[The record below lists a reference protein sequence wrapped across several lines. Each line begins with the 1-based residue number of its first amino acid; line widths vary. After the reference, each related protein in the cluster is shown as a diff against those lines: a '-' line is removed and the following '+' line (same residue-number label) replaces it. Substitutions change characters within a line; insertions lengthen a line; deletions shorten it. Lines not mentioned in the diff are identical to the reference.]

1 LAKTESESAMRI
13 DSHHHVWDLSV
24 REQGW
29 MVGEALNPI
38 KKNFS
43 INDLRQAI
51 TGCGIDKTVVVQTVT
66 NYDETPELLELA
78 ETDDLVAG
86 VVGFLKIDADDAI
99 TYLDSYQ
106 PLRGFKYLVGIRDI
120 AHDYEDVKYL
130 SKPQVVKNVQE
141 LGRRGLV
148 YDLLTK
154 TPHMRA
160 AIDLVKACPNTKF
173 VLDHISKPY
182 IAKADMQ
189 PWADQITELASFEN
203 VVVKVS
209 GLFTEADWKNWKK
222 EDFWPYLEHITK
234 SFTPN
239 RMMFGSDWPVCLLA
253 ATYKQSIDLV
263 EEFTSKFSESEKNA
277 FWAGTANKAYGLNLI

>member
-1 LAKTESESAMRI
+1 MRI

-51 TGCGIDKTVVVQTVT
+51 NGCGIDKTVVVQTVT

-78 ETDDLVAG
+78 DIDDLVAG
-86 VVGFLKIDADDAI
+86 VVGFLKIDAEDAI
-99 TYLDSYQ
+99 SHLDSYQ
-106 PLRGFKYLVGIRDI
+106 SLRGFKYLVGIRDI

-130 SKPQVVKNVQE
+130 SKPQVIKNVQE
-141 LGRRGLV
+141 LGKRGLV

-182 IAKADMQ
+182 IAKGDMQ

>member
-1 LAKTESESAMRI
+1 MRI

-38 KKNFS
+38 KRNFS
-43 INDLRQAI
+43 INDLREAI

-78 ETDDLVAG
+78 DTDDLVAG
-86 VVGFLKIDADDAI
+86 VVGFLKIDAEDAI
-99 TYLDSYQ
+99 AHLDSYQ
-106 PLRGFKYLVGIRDI
+106 SLRGFKYLVGIRDI

-130 SKPQVVKNVQE
+130 SKPQVIKNVQE
-141 LGRRGLV
+141 LGKRGLV

-222 EDFWPYLEHITK
+222 EDFWPYLDHITK

-277 FWAGTANKAYGLNLI
+277 FWAATANKAYGLNLI

>member
-1 LAKTESESAMRI
+1 MRI

-66 NYDETPELLELA
+66 NYEETPELLELA

>member
-1 LAKTESESAMRI
+1 MRI

-43 INDLRQAI
+43 INDLRQAV

-78 ETDDLVAG
+78 DTDDFVAG
-86 VVGFLKIDADDAI
+86 VVGFLKIDAADAI
-99 TYLDSYQ
+99 SYLDKYESM
-106 PLRGFKYLVGIRDI
+106 RGFKYLVGIRDI
-120 AHDYEDVKYL
+120 AHDYEDVGYL
-130 SKPQVVKNVQE
+130 SKPQVIKNVQE
-141 LGRRGLV
+141 LGKRGLV

-154 TPHMRA
+154 TPHMQA
-160 AIDLVKACPNTKF
+160 AIDLVKQCPNTQF

-182 IAKADMQ
+182 IAKGEMQ
-189 PWADQITELASFEN
+189 PWANKLAELASYEN
-203 VVVKVS
+203 VVIKIS
-209 GLFTEADWKNWKK
+209 GLFTEADWKGWKQ
-222 EDFWPYLEHITK
+222 EDFWPYLDHVTK
-234 SFTPN
+234 SFTPE

-253 ATYKQSIDLV
+253 ATYRQSIDLMEQYTV
-263 EEFTSKFSESEKNA
+263 SFSDAEKNN
-277 FWAGTANKAYGLNLI
+277 FWAGTASRAYGLKLL

>member
-1 LAKTESESAMRI
+1 MAKTESESAMRI

-78 ETDDLVAG
+78 DTDDLVAG

-99 TYLDSYQ
+99 AHLDSYQ
-106 PLRGFKYLVGIRDI
+106 SLRGFKYLVGIRDI

>member
-1 LAKTESESAMRI
+1 MRI

-43 INDLRQAI
+43 IDDLRQAI

-78 ETDDLVAG
+78 DTDDLVAG
-86 VVGFLKIDADDAI
+86 VVGFLKIDAEDAI
-99 TYLDSYQ
+99 SHLDSYQ
-106 PLRGFKYLVGIRDI
+106 SLRGFKYLVGIRDI

-130 SKPQVVKNVQE
+130 SKPQVIKNVQE
-141 LGRRGLV
+141 LGKRGLV

-182 IAKADMQ
+182 IAKGDMQ

>member
-1 LAKTESESAMRI
+1 MRI

-38 KKNFS
+38 KRNFS

-78 ETDDLVAG
+78 DTDDLVAG
-86 VVGFLKIDADDAI
+86 VVGFLKIDSEDAI
-99 TYLDSYQ
+99 AHLDSYQ
-106 PLRGFKYLVGIRDI
+106 SLRGFKYLVGIRDI

-130 SKPQVVKNVQE
+130 SKPQVIKNVQE
-141 LGRRGLV
+141 LGKRGLV

-189 PWADQITELASFEN
+189 PWTDQITELASFEN

-277 FWAGTANKAYGLNLI
+277 FWAATANTAYGLNLI

>member
-1 LAKTESESAMRI
+1 MRI

-78 ETDDLVAG
+78 DTDDLVAG
-86 VVGFLKIDADDAI
+86 VVGFLKIGAEDAI
-99 TYLDSYQ
+99 SHLDSYHS
-106 PLRGFKYLVGIRDI
+106 LRGFKYLVGIRDI

-130 SKPQVVKNVQE
+130 SKPQVIKNVQE
-141 LGRRGLV
+141 LGKRGLV

-182 IAKADMQ
+182 IAKGDMQ

>member
-1 LAKTESESAMRI
+1 MRI

-66 NYDETPELLELA
+66 NYEETPELLELA

-263 EEFTSKFSESEKNA
+263 EEFTGKFSESEKNA

>member
-1 LAKTESESAMRI
+1 MRI

-38 KKNFS
+38 KRNFS

-78 ETDDLVAG
+78 DTDDLVAG
-86 VVGFLKIDADDAI
+86 VVGFLKIDAEDAI
-99 TYLDSYQ
+99 SHLDSYES
-106 PLRGFKYLVGIRDI
+106 LRGFEYLVGIRDI

-141 LGRRGLV
+141 LGKRGLV

>member
-1 LAKTESESAMRI
+1 LAKKESEMAMRI

-29 MVGEALNPI
+29 MIGEAINPVRR
-38 KKNFS
+38 NFS

-78 ETDDLVAG
+78 DTDDLVAG

-99 TYLDSYQ
+99 THLDSYQ

-141 LGRRGLV
+141 LGKRGLV

-154 TPHMRA
+154 TPHMKA

-189 PWADQITELASFEN
+189 PWADQITELASLEN

>member
-1 LAKTESESAMRI
+1 MRI

-78 ETDDLVAG
+78 DTDDLVAG
-86 VVGFLKIDADDAI
+86 VVGFLKIDAEDAI
-99 TYLDSYQ
+99 AHLDSYQ
-106 PLRGFKYLVGIRDI
+106 SLRGFKYLVGIRDI

-141 LGRRGLV
+141 LGKRGLV

>member
-1 LAKTESESAMRI
+1 MRI

-38 KKNFS
+38 KRNFS

-78 ETDDLVAG
+78 DTDDLVAG
-86 VVGFLKIDADDAI
+86 VVGFLKIDAEDAI
-99 TYLDSYQ
+99 AHLDSYQ
-106 PLRGFKYLVGIRDI
+106 SLRGFKYLVGIRDI

-130 SKPQVVKNVQE
+130 SKPQVIKNVQE
-141 LGRRGLV
+141 LGKRGLV

-222 EDFWPYLEHITK
+222 EDFWPYLDHITK

-239 RMMFGSDWPVCLLA
+239 RMMCGSDWPVCLLA

>member
-1 LAKTESESAMRI
+1 MRI

-43 INDLRQAI
+43 IDDLRQAI

-78 ETDDLVAG
+78 DTDNLVAG
-86 VVGFLKIDADDAI
+86 VVGFLKIDAEDAI
-99 TYLDSYQ
+99 SHLDSYQ
-106 PLRGFKYLVGIRDI
+106 SLRGFKYLVGIRDI

-130 SKPQVVKNVQE
+130 SKPQVIKNVQE
-141 LGRRGLV
+141 LGKRGLV

-182 IAKADMQ
+182 IAKGDMQ

-209 GLFTEADWKNWKK
+209 GLFTEAEWKNWKK

>member
-1 LAKTESESAMRI
+1 MRI

-43 INDLRQAI
+43 IDDLRQAI

-78 ETDDLVAG
+78 DTDNLVAG
-86 VVGFLKIDADDAI
+86 VVGFLKIDAEDAI
-99 TYLDSYQ
+99 SHLDSYQ
-106 PLRGFKYLVGIRDI
+106 SLRGFKYLVGIRDI

-130 SKPQVVKNVQE
+130 SKPQVIKNVRE
-141 LGRRGLV
+141 LGKRGLV

-182 IAKADMQ
+182 IAKGDMQ

>member
-1 LAKTESESAMRI
+1 MRI

-38 KKNFS
+38 KRNFS

-78 ETDDLVAG
+78 DTDDLVAG
-86 VVGFLKIDADDAI
+86 VVGFLKIDAEDAI
-99 TYLDSYQ
+99 AHLDSYQ
-106 PLRGFKYLVGIRDI
+106 SLRGFKYLVGIRDI

-130 SKPQVVKNVQE
+130 SKPQVIKNVQE
-141 LGRRGLV
+141 LGKRGLV

-222 EDFWPYLEHITK
+222 EDFWPYLDHITK

-277 FWAGTANKAYGLNLI
+277 FWAATANMAYGLNLI

>member
-1 LAKTESESAMRI
+1 MRI

-29 MVGEALNPI
+29 MVGDALNPI

-43 INDLRQAI
+43 INDLRTTI
-51 TGCGIDKTVVVQTVT
+51 FECGIDKTVVVQTVT

-78 ETDDLVAG
+78 DTDDLVAG
-86 VVGFLKIDADDAI
+86 VVGFLKIDSDDAI
-99 TYLDSYQ
+99 SYLDNYESM
-106 PLRGFKYLVGIRDI
+106 RGYKYLVGIRDI

-130 SKPQVVKNVQE
+130 SKPQVIKNVQE
-141 LGRRGLV
+141 LGKRGLV

-160 AIDLVKACPNTKF
+160 AIDLVKACPDTQF

-182 IAKADMQ
+182 IAKGEMQ
-189 PWADQITELASFEN
+189 PWADQLAELANYEN

-209 GLFTEADWKNWKK
+209 GLFTEADWQNWKQA
-222 EDFWPYLEHITK
+222 DFWPYLEHITNT
-234 SFTPN
+234 FTPA

-253 ATYKQSIDLV
+253 ATYRQTVDLV
-263 EEFTSKFSESEKNA
+263 EEFTKSFSDAEKNN
-277 FWAGTANKAYGLNLI
+277 FWAGTANRAYGLNLI

>member
-1 LAKTESESAMRI
+1 MRI

-78 ETDDLVAG
+78 DTDDLVAG
-86 VVGFLKIDADDAI
+86 VVGFLKIDAEDAI
-99 TYLDSYQ
+99 SHLDSYQ
-106 PLRGFKYLVGIRDI
+106 SLRGFKYLVGIRDI

-130 SKPQVVKNVQE
+130 SKPQVIKNVQE
-141 LGRRGLV
+141 LGKRGLV

-154 TPHMRA
+154 TPHMRS

-182 IAKADMQ
+182 IAKGDMQ

>member
-1 LAKTESESAMRI
+1 MRI

-38 KKNFS
+38 KRNFS

-78 ETDDLVAG
+78 DTDDLVAG
-86 VVGFLKIDADDAI
+86 VVGFLKIDAEDAI
-99 TYLDSYQ
+99 AHLDSYQ
-106 PLRGFKYLVGIRDI
+106 SLRGFKYLVGIRDI

-130 SKPQVVKNVQE
+130 SKPQVIKNVQE
-141 LGRRGLV
+141 LGKRGLV

-263 EEFTSKFSESEKNA
+263 EEFTSKFSESEKNF

>member
-1 LAKTESESAMRI
+1 MRI

-78 ETDDLVAG
+78 DTDDLVAG

-99 TYLDSYQ
+99 THLDSYQ
-106 PLRGFKYLVGIRDI
+106 SLRGFKYLVGIRDI

-209 GLFTEADWKNWKK
+209 GLFTEADWTNWKK

-253 ATYKQSIDLV
+253 ATYKQSVDLV

>member
-1 LAKTESESAMRI
+1 MRI

-51 TGCGIDKTVVVQTVT
+51 SGCGIEKTVVVQTVT

-78 ETDDLVAG
+78 ENDELVAG
-86 VVGFLKIDADDAI
+86 VVGFLKIDSADAI
-99 TYLDSYQ
+99 PHLDDYESM
-106 PLRGFKYLVGIRDI
+106 RGFKNLVGIRDI
-120 AHDYEDVKYL
+120 AHDYEDIGYL
-130 SKPQVVKNVQE
+130 AKPQVVKNVQE

-154 TPHMRA
+154 TPHMQA
-160 AIDLVKACPNTKF
+160 AIDLVKQAPNTQF

-182 IAKADMQ
+182 MAKGEMK
-189 PWADQITELASFEN
+189 PWADKLSELASFEN
-203 VVVKVS
+203 VVIKVS
-209 GLFTEADWKNWKK
+209 GLFTEADWKNWKAS
-222 EDFWPYLEHITK
+222 DFWPYLEHVTK
-234 SFTPN
+234 TFTPS

-253 ATYKQSIDLV
+253 ATYKQSIELM
-263 EEFTSKFSESEKNA
+263 EEFTKDFSPAEQKD
-277 FWAGTANKAYGLNLI
+277 FWAATANRAYKLNLF

>member
-1 LAKTESESAMRI
+1 MRI

-29 MVGEALNPI
+29 MVGDALNPI

-43 INDLRQAI
+43 INDLRQAV
-51 TGCGIDKTVVVQTVT
+51 TGCGIEKTVVVQTVT

-86 VVGFLKIDADDAI
+86 VVGFLKIDAVDAI
-99 TYLDSYQ
+99 SYLDKYESM
-106 PLRGFKYLVGIRDI
+106 RGFNNLVGIRDI

-130 SKPQVVKNVQE
+130 SKPQVIKNVQE
-141 LGRRGLV
+141 LGKRGLV

-154 TPHMRA
+154 TPHMQA

-182 IAKADMQ
+182 IAKGEMQ
-189 PWADQITELASFEN
+189 PWADQLMQLASFEN
-203 VVVKVS
+203 VDVKVS
-209 GLFTEADWKNWKK
+209 GMFTEADWKNWKPT
-222 EDFWPYLEHITK
+222 DFWPYLEHITN
-234 SFTPN
+234 SFTPA

-253 ATYKQSIDLV
+253 ATYRQSVDLM
-263 EEFTSKFSESEKNA
+263 EEFTTSFSEAEKNN
-277 FWAGTANKAYGLNLI
+277 FWAGTANRAYGLNLI

>member
-1 LAKTESESAMRI
+1 MRI

-29 MVGEALNPI
+29 MVGDALNPI
-38 KKNFS
+38 RKNFS

-78 ETDDLVAG
+78 EDEDLVAG
-86 VVGFLKIDADDAI
+86 VVGFIKIDAEDAI
-99 TYLDSYQ
+99 AHLDSYQ
-106 PLRGFKYLVGIRDI
+106 SLRGFEYLVGIRDI

-130 SKPQVVKNVQE
+130 SKPQVIKNVHE
-141 LGRRGLV
+141 LGKRGLV

-160 AIDLVKACPNTKF
+160 ALDLVKACPNTKF

-182 IAKADMQ
+182 IARAEMQ

-203 VVVKVS
+203 IAVKVS
-209 GLFTEADWKNWKK
+209 GLFTEADWKNCKK
-222 EDFWPYLEHITK
+222 EDFWPYLEHITE

-253 ATYKQSIDLV
+253 VTYRQSIDLM
-263 EEFTSKFSESEKNA
+263 EQFTKSFSDAEKKD
-277 FWAGTANKAYGLNLI
+277 FWAGTANRAYNLKLI

>member
-1 LAKTESESAMRI
+1 MRI

-43 INDLRQAI
+43 INDLREAI

-78 ETDDLVAG
+78 DTDDLVAG
-86 VVGFLKIDADDAI
+86 VVGFLKIDSEDAI
-99 TYLDSYQ
+99 SHLDSYQ
-106 PLRGFKYLVGIRDI
+106 SLRGFEYLVGIRDI

-130 SKPQVVKNVQE
+130 SKPQVIKNVQE
-141 LGRRGLV
+141 LGKRGLV

>member
-1 LAKTESESAMRI
+1 
-13 DSHHHVWDLSV
+13 
-24 REQGW
+24 
-29 MVGEALNPI
+29 
-38 KKNFS
+38 
-43 INDLRQAI
+43 
-51 TGCGIDKTVVVQTVT
+51 
-66 NYDETPELLELA
+66 
-78 ETDDLVAG
+78 
-86 VVGFLKIDADDAI
+86 
-99 TYLDSYQ
+99 
-106 PLRGFKYLVGIRDI
+106 
-120 AHDYEDVKYL
+120 
-130 SKPQVVKNVQE
+130 
-141 LGRRGLV
+141 
-148 YDLLTK
+148 
-154 TPHMRA
+154 MRA

-182 IAKADMQ
+182 IAKGDMQ

-253 ATYKQSIDLV
+253 ATYRQSIDLV
-263 EEFTSKFSESEKNA
+263 EEFTGKFSESEKNA

>member
-1 LAKTESESAMRI
+1 LAKTESEAAMRI

-78 ETDDLVAG
+78 DTDDLVAG

-99 TYLDSYQ
+99 AHLDSYQ
-106 PLRGFKYLVGIRDI
+106 SLRGFKYLVGIRDI

>member
-1 LAKTESESAMRI
+1 MRI

-43 INDLRQAI
+43 INDLRKAI
-51 TGCGIDKTVVVQTVT
+51 TGCGIQKTVVVQTVT

-78 ETDDLVAG
+78 ADDDLVAG
-86 VVGFLKIDADDAI
+86 VVGFLKIDSDDAI
-99 TYLDSYQ
+99 SYLDKYESM
-106 PLRGFKYLVGIRDI
+106 RGFKNLVGIRDI
-120 AHDYEDVKYL
+120 AHDYEDVGYL
-130 SKPQVVKNVQE
+130 AKPQVIKNVQE

-154 TPHMRA
+154 TPHMQA
-160 AIDLVKACPNTKF
+160 AIDLVKQAPNTQF

-182 IAKADMQ
+182 MAKGEMQ
-189 PWADQITELASFEN
+189 PWADKLSELARFEN
-203 VVVKVS
+203 VVIKVS
-209 GLFTEADWKNWKK
+209 GLFTEADWKNWKPT
-222 EDFWPYLEHITK
+222 DFWPYLEHVTN
-234 SFTPN
+234 SFTPA

-253 ATYKQSIDLV
+253 ATYKQSIELM
-263 EEFTSKFSESEKNA
+263 EEFTKNFSPAEQKD
-277 FWAGTANKAYGLNLI
+277 FWAATANRAYKLQLF

>member
-1 LAKTESESAMRI
+1 MRI

-78 ETDDLVAG
+78 DTDDLVAG
-86 VVGFLKIDADDAI
+86 VVGFLKIDAEDAI
-99 TYLDSYQ
+99 SHLDSYQ
-106 PLRGFKYLVGIRDI
+106 SLRGFKYLVGIRDI

-130 SKPQVVKNVQE
+130 SKPQVIKNVQE
-141 LGRRGLV
+141 LGKRGLV

-182 IAKADMQ
+182 IAKGDMQ
-189 PWADQITELASFEN
+189 PWADQITELARFEN

-263 EEFTSKFSESEKNA
+263 EEFTGKFSESEKNA

>member
-1 LAKTESESAMRI
+1 MRI

-78 ETDDLVAG
+78 DTDDLVAG
-86 VVGFLKIDADDAI
+86 VVGFLKIDAEDAI
-99 TYLDSYQ
+99 AHLDSYQ
-106 PLRGFKYLVGIRDI
+106 SLRGFKYLVGIRDI

-130 SKPQVVKNVQE
+130 SKPQVIKNVQE
-141 LGRRGLV
+141 LGKRGLV

>member
-1 LAKTESESAMRI
+1 MRI

-78 ETDDLVAG
+78 DTDDLVAG
-86 VVGFLKIDADDAI
+86 VVGFLKIDAEDAI
-99 TYLDSYQ
+99 SHLDSYQ
-106 PLRGFKYLVGIRDI
+106 SLRGFKYLVGIRDI

-130 SKPQVVKNVQE
+130 SKPQVIKNVQE
-141 LGRRGLV
+141 LGKRGLV

-277 FWAGTANKAYGLNLI
+277 FWAGTANKAYSLNLI

>member
-1 LAKTESESAMRI
+1 MRI

-43 INDLRQAI
+43 INDLRQAV

-78 ETDDLVAG
+78 DTDDFVAG
-86 VVGFLKIDADDAI
+86 VVGFLKIDAADAI
-99 TYLDSYQ
+99 SYLDKYEVM
-106 PLRGFKYLVGIRDI
+106 RGFKYLVGIRDI
-120 AHDYEDVKYL
+120 AHDYEDVGYL

-141 LGRRGLV
+141 LGKRGLV

-154 TPHMRA
+154 TPHMQA
-160 AIDLVKACPNTKF
+160 AIDLVKQSPDTQF

-182 IAKADMQ
+182 IAKGEMQ
-189 PWADQITELASFEN
+189 PWANKLQELAGYEN
-203 VVVKVS
+203 VVIKVS
-209 GLFTEADWKNWKK
+209 GLFTEADWKNWKQ
-222 EDFWPYLEHITK
+222 EDFLPYLDHVTK
-234 SFTPN
+234 SFTPE

-253 ATYKQSIDLV
+253 ATYRQSINLM
-263 EEFTSKFSESEKNA
+263 EQYTMSFSDSEKNN
-277 FWAGTANKAYGLNLI
+277 FWAGTANRTYGLKLL

>member
-1 LAKTESESAMRI
+1 MRI

-38 KKNFS
+38 KRNFS

-78 ETDDLVAG
+78 DTDDLVAG
-86 VVGFLKIDADDAI
+86 VVGFLKIDAEDAI
-99 TYLDSYQ
+99 AHLDSYQ
-106 PLRGFKYLVGIRDI
+106 SLRGFKYLVGIRDI

-130 SKPQVVKNVQE
+130 SKPQVIKNVQE
-141 LGRRGLV
+141 LGKRGLV

-222 EDFWPYLEHITK
+222 EDFWPYLDHITK

-263 EEFTSKFSESEKNA
+263 EEFTSKFSESEKDA

>member
-1 LAKTESESAMRI
+1 MRI

-78 ETDDLVAG
+78 DTDDLVAG
-86 VVGFLKIDADDAI
+86 VVGFLKIDAEDAI
-99 TYLDSYQ
+99 AHLDSYQ
-106 PLRGFKYLVGIRDI
+106 SLRGFKYLVGIRDI

-130 SKPQVVKNVQE
+130 SKPQVIKNVQE
-141 LGRRGLV
+141 LGKRGLV

-222 EDFWPYLEHITK
+222 EDFWPYLDHITK

>member
-1 LAKTESESAMRI
+1 MRI

-78 ETDDLVAG
+78 DTDDLVAG
-86 VVGFLKIDADDAI
+86 VVGFLKIDAEDAI
-99 TYLDSYQ
+99 SYLDSYQ

-130 SKPQVVKNVQE
+130 SKPQVIKNVQE
-141 LGRRGLV
+141 LGKRGLV

-182 IAKADMQ
+182 IAKGDMQ

-253 ATYKQSIDLV
+253 ATYRQSIDLV

>member
-1 LAKTESESAMRI
+1 MRI

-43 INDLRQAI
+43 IDDLRQAI

-78 ETDDLVAG
+78 DTDNLVAG
-86 VVGFLKIDADDAI
+86 VVGFLKIDAEDAI
-99 TYLDSYQ
+99 SHLDSYQ
-106 PLRGFKYLVGIRDI
+106 SLRGFKYLVGIRDI

-130 SKPQVVKNVQE
+130 SKPQVIKNVQE
-141 LGRRGLV
+141 LGKRGLV

-154 TPHMRA
+154 TPHMSA

-182 IAKADMQ
+182 IAKGDMQ

-253 ATYKQSIDLV
+253 ATYRQSIDLV

>member
-1 LAKTESESAMRI
+1 MRI

-43 INDLRQAI
+43 INDLRTTI
-51 TGCGIDKTVVVQTVT
+51 SECGIDKTVVVQTVT

-78 ETDDLVAG
+78 DTDDLVAG
-86 VVGFLKIDADDAI
+86 VVGFLKIDSDDAI
-99 TYLDSYQ
+99 SYLDNYESM
-106 PLRGFKYLVGIRDI
+106 RGYKYLVGIRDI

-130 SKPQVVKNVQE
+130 SKPQVIKNVQE
-141 LGRRGLV
+141 LGKRGLA

-160 AIDLVKACPNTKF
+160 AIDLVKACPDTQF

-182 IAKADMQ
+182 IAKGEMQ
-189 PWADQITELASFEN
+189 PWADQLAELARFEN

-209 GLFTEADWKNWKK
+209 GLFTEADWQNWKQA
-222 EDFWPYLEHITK
+222 DFWPYLEQITN
-234 SFTPN
+234 SFTPA
-239 RMMFGSDWPVCLLA
+239 RIMFGSDWPVCLLA
-253 ATYKQSIDLV
+253 ATYRQTVDLV
-263 EEFTSKFSESEKNA
+263 EEFTKSFSDAEKNN
-277 FWAGTANKAYGLNLI
+277 FWAGTANRAYGLNLI

>member
-1 LAKTESESAMRI
+1 MRI

-78 ETDDLVAG
+78 DTDDLVAG
-86 VVGFLKIDADDAI
+86 VVGFLKIDAEDAI
-99 TYLDSYQ
+99 AHLDSYQ
-106 PLRGFKYLVGIRDI
+106 SLRGFKYLVGIRDI

-130 SKPQVVKNVQE
+130 SKPQVIRNVQE
-141 LGRRGLV
+141 LGKRGLV

>member
-1 LAKTESESAMRI
+1 MRI

-78 ETDDLVAG
+78 DTDDLVAG

-99 TYLDSYQ
+99 AHLNSYQ
-106 PLRGFKYLVGIRDI
+106 SLRGFKYLVGIRDI